1 MKRIYKNWTVHNL
14 LAHPISEIVWLLSF
28 GRLEN
33 VSNWI
38 HDVTVPSHVS
48 GEGRG

>member
-14 LAHPISEIVWLLSF
+14 LAHPLMELLCLISF
-28 GRLEN
+28 GKLEAFGN
-33 VSNWI
+33 KI
-38 HDVTVPSHVS
+38 HDATVPEHTP